1 MQEQRIYGIK
11 ELGTQGSGG
20 EKIIEGHAAVFG
32 QYTQIGDSFIEVIE
46 RGAFDGCDLADV
58 ALFVNHQQSSIPLA
72 RTVSG
77 TMTLTV
83 DNIGLAIRAR
93 LDVEN
98 NRSAKELYSAVERG
112 DLKAMSFAFTTA
124 DDDWDNLNSDMPT
137 RRVKKIARVFEVSA
151 CTYPAYE
158 GTDLYARGKDTLK
171 AARKKSASNATEI
184 ERLKKNIKEF
194 AMDKNST
201 SEARTRYETAGE
213 KLRDR
218 DIPVR
223 SPYNVFGELRTMT
236 VNPPSSAAA
245 STIAVPTFS
254 ATSIEPTFPMVSS
267 LIDAVTHVS
276 FNGGESYNAPFVLGF
291 DEAYYTDEAAEAAL
305 IDAQFG
311 YAELNKCKITAYAE
325 LSRELEKLPSANYAD
340 MIFQIVR
347 TSIRKALTKE
357 ILFGQGINDAGDR
370 YRIVGICSDKAT
382 AINSTTDVAVSQ
394 ITDTLLDEIL
404 LAYGGDT
411 DIETPATLVLS
422 KQDLMAFSRVR
433 SSVKSKIYEI
443 VYTSGNTGRISG
455 VPFIIDSNLKPL
467 SDASTASGE
476 YCMIYGNPKNY
487 TLVEFSPLTV
497 KKSVHY
503 KFPRGLVCFRGSA
516 VVAGNV
522 TKKDGFLRIRKS

>member
-1 MQEQRIYGIK
+1 MHEQRIYGIK
-11 ELGTQGSGG
+11 ELRTQSSGG
-20 EKIIEGHAAVFG
+20 EKIIEGHAAVFN
-32 QYTQIGDSFIEVIE
+32 QQTQIGDSFIEVIE

-58 ALFVNHQQSSIPLA
+58 ALFVNHNQASIPLA

-77 TMTLTV
+77 TLTLHV

-98 NRSAKELYSAVERG
+98 NRSAQELYSAVERG
-112 DLKAMSFAFTTA
+112 DLKGMSLAFTVSS
-124 DDDWDNLNSDMPT
+124 DDWADLDSALPT
-137 RRVKKIARVFEVSA
+137 RRIKKFERIFEVSA

-158 GTDLYARGKDTLK
+158 GTDLYARGEETLK
-171 AARKKSASNATEI
+171 AARRKSASNKKEI
-184 ERLKKNIKEF
+184 ERLRKITKEPDMRKKT
-194 AMDKNST
+194 M
-201 SEARTRYETAGE
+201 SEERARYETAGARLMHVDKE
-213 KLRDR
+213 VL
-218 DIPVR
+218 
-223 SPYNVFGELRTMT
+223 SPYNVFGELRTIT
-236 VNPPSSAAA
+236 VNPPSDAAA

-276 FNGGESYNAPFVLGF
+276 FNGGESYKAPFVLGF
-291 DEAYYTDEAAEAAL
+291 DDAYYTDEAAEAAL

-311 YAELNKCKITAYAE
+311 YAELNKCKITAYSE
-325 LSRELEKLPSANYAD
+325 LSRELENLPAASYAD
-340 MIFQIVR
+340 MIFKIVR
-347 TSIRKALTKE
+347 TSIRKAVTKE
-357 ILFGQGINDAGDR
+357 ILFGQGVNDAGTR
-370 YRIVGICSDKAT
+370 YRITGICSDKAT
-382 AINSTTDVAVSQ
+382 AINSATDVAVSQ

-411 DIETPATLVLS
+411 DIDTPATLILS
-422 KQDLMAFSRVR
+422 KQDLMAFSKVR

-467 SDASTASGE
+467 SDVNTASGE
-476 YCMIYGNPKNY
+476 YCMVYGNPKNY
-487 TLVEFSPLTV
+487 TLVEFAPLTV
-497 KKSVHY
+497 EKTVHY

-522 TKKDGFLRIRKS
+522 TKKDGFLRIRRK